1 MSHNIRNLNE
11 RSKKMK
17 VRSEITIEENEE
29 ELKKMYL
36 REKRGKL
43 KERIHA
49 VYLLKKGDCKNIKDL
64 IGKIPRD
71 RKTVSGWIK
80 KYKTGGM
87 VQLLKIKSPP
97 GRKSV
102 LSDDVMMK
110 LKEKLSDPEGY
121 GSYNEIH
128 KEFENESGK
137 KINKK
142 TLYHICHY
150 KLNAVSKVPRPYNP
164 KQNKENIR
172 IFKEN
177 FSDDIKKES

>member
-1 MSHNIRNLNE
+1 
-11 RSKKMK
+11 MK
-17 VRSEITIEENEE
+17 VRYETDIKENEE
-29 ELKKMYL
+29 ELKKMFL
-36 REKRGKL
+36 GEKRGNM
-43 KERIHA
+43 KERIQA
-49 VYLLKKGDCKNIKDL
+49 LYLLKKGDCKDIKDL

-71 RKTVSGWIK
+71 RKTVSGRIK
-80 KYKTGGM
+80 KYKTGGIIL
-87 VQLLKIKSPP
+87 LLKIKSPP

-102 LSDDVMMK
+102 LSDDIMMK
-110 LKEKLSDPEGY
+110 LKEKLSDPNGY

-128 KEFENESGK
+128 KQVENEARK

-150 KLNAVSKVPRPYNP
+150 RLKAVSKVQRPYNP

-177 FSDDIKKES
+177 FSDDMKKRKLKRKNTGK